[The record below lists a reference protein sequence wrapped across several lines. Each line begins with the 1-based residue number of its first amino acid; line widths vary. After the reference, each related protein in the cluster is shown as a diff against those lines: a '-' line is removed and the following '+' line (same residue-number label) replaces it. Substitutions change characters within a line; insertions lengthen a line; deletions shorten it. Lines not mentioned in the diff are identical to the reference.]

1 MECSVHEN
9 VETKIAEIRKEQK
22 RSLLEGDGVGS
33 LRQLEMKLS

>member
-9 VETKIAEIRKEQK
+9 VETKIVKTRKEQE

-33 LRQLEMKLS
+33 LQQLKVKLS